1 MENND
6 RDFLADFKVHTA
18 QLEQGLKEQPIVEP
32 APPYAA
38 TGGAVTQL
46 SDEHKTPNIDFE
58 ERQCKVRFYAQET
71 PNAKPEYVL
80 DINEI
85 IDTFGIFDKKCENI
99 DPSKLIAFFKKHGFI
114 RISRP
119 GDDTLTIIQNKN
131 KILKP
136 FNWKTDTLSFIINQF
151 ADDCV
156 RQALEFDG
164 KINKEFVRNGVRD
177 FVVEIVTRQ
186 ETKILRCWKALDG
199 VPYDLNRDKKDCI
212 YLPFKNCVAKITSSG
227 IKTVD
232 YSSDEIKFF
241 VETESMRHEFK
252 PFDLEKRERGMFE
265 QFLIFAVIG
274 RSNIDEQPISER
286 EQRQI
291 NAFYSMIGYLISNY
305 KDPAGSPAIILSDAD
320 ADDEARNGGR
330 GKSLL
335 AKALTMVREN
345 KFRGNNEFDPGYR
358 HNFAD
363 LEPYHDI
370 YILDDVPAGFNYDGL
385 YSQITGDITAE
396 RKGQPAVTIPFDD
409 APKFVITTNW
419 AVRYDREATSTN
431 RRFIEYKFS
440 DFWNI
445 NNTPDRWFGR
455 TFFLD
460 WDETEWQRFFEF
472 LIYCSKYFLTN
483 GLEKIEYDKAGDNFR
498 AYFSNDAR
506 LEVFETVFSEME
518 KRTEFSAMD
527 FLNRYKELYPYER
540 QPLFTHINAKKFID
554 VYIEFRG
561 LKIKY
566 EQRSKKW
573 QSMIDPF
580 SIGENDDD
588 TSTSADRSVDQL
600 ADQLPF

>member
-6 RDFLADFKVHTA
+6 RNFLADFKVHTA
-18 QLEQGLKEQPIVEP
+18 QLEQELKEQSIVEP

-46 SDEHKTPNIDFE
+46 SDEHKMPDIDFE
-58 ERQCKVRFYAQET
+58 ERQCKVRLHPQET
-71 PNAKPEYVL
+71 QNAKPKYAF

-85 IDTFGIFDKKCENI
+85 IDTFGIFDKKCESI

-119 GDDTLTIIQNKN
+119 GDDTLTIIKNQN

-156 RQALEFDG
+156 RQALEFDDT
-164 KINKEFVRNGVRD
+164 INKETTRNHVRFLVT
-177 FVVEIVTRQ
+177 EIIVRQ
-186 ETKILRCWKALDG
+186 EQKILRCWKALDG
-199 VPYDLNRDKKDCI
+199 VPYNLNRDKKDCI

-252 PFDLEKRERGMFE
+252 PFDLDNRERGMFE

-274 RSNIDEQPISER
+274 RSNIDEQPISQG
-286 EQRQI
+286 EQAQI
-291 NAFYSMIGYLISNY
+291 NAFYSMVGYLISNY
-305 KDPAGSPAIILSDAD
+305 KNPVQSPAIILSDEG
-320 ADDEARNGGR
+320 ADDAIRNGGR

-335 AKALTMVREN
+335 TKAISKVRKD
-345 KFRGNNEFDPGYR
+345 KFRGDREFDPSYR

-385 YSQITGDITAE
+385 YTNIVGDITAE
-396 RKGQPAVTIPFDD
+396 RKGSPAVTISFDD

-419 AVRYDREATSTN
+419 AVRYDENATSTN

-445 NNTPDRWFGR
+445 NNTPDAWFGC
-455 TFFLD
+455 TFFYD
-460 WDETEWQRFFEF
+460 WSDLEWQRFFQF
-472 LIYCSKYFLTN
+472 LIYCSQYFLKN
-483 GLEKIEYDKAGDNFR
+483 GLEKIEYDKDFDNFR
-498 AYFSNDAR
+498 AYFSNDAV
-506 LEVFETVFSEME
+506 LEIFESVFSAME
-518 KRTEFSAMD
+518 SRTEFSVMD
-527 FLNRYKELYPYER
+527 FVNKYKELYPYER
-540 QPLFTHINAKKFID
+540 QPLFTAKNTKKYID
-554 VYIEFRG
+554 TYIEYHDK
-561 LKIKY
+561 KIQY
-566 EQRSKKW
+566 EKRSRKW
-573 QSMIDPF
+573 KCINDSFD
-580 SIGENDDD
+580 ETDDDDDNDDI
-588 TSTSADRSVDQL
+588 STLV
-600 ADQLPF
+600 DQLPF